1 MLDPKNCEMVQ
12 VLMNLT
18 VPKPGPE
25 IIQQIRQ
32 LKNVFMGL
40 YDWDSRSA
48 FALIRL
54 QKLRAIRI

>member
-1 MLDPKNCEMVQ
+1 MVQ

-54 QKLRAIRI
+54 QKLSAIRI